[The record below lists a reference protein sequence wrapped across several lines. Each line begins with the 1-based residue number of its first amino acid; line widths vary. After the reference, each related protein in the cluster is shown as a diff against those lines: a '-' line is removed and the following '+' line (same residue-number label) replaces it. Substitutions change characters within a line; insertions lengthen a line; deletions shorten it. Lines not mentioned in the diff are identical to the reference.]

1 MTEHSDS
8 DGDNYATD
16 DGVLLE
22 KHIQESLSRNL
33 DKLGFGPLTLRGL
46 EYPVSFGRIDILAE
60 TKEGALVVIEVKRG
74 VANRNAIGQVQ
85 SYMGAILDEFPG
97 RPITGV
103 IVATGMDEAG
113 IAALKTNKNV
123 SFCKY
128 LLSFEFFANT
138 KEASE
143 NLFTKNSLRST
154 HGPELKPSRLEEE
167 WKLRGAE
174 IVPYSAP
181 CKHCYERTRK
191 ARLNGTIYCIECGKP
206 SN

>member
-1 MTEHSDS
+1 VADQPDNE
-8 DGDNYATD
+8 NYAND
-16 DGVLLE
+16 DGILLE
-22 KHIQESLSRNL
+22 KHIQESLSNNL
-33 DKLGFGPLTLRGL
+33 HKLGFGPMTLLGL
-46 EYPVSFGRIDILAE
+46 EYPVSFGRIDILGE

-113 IAALKTNKNV
+113 LAALKTNKNV

-138 KEASE
+138 KEANE
-143 NLFTKNSLRST
+143 ILFTKNSLKST
-154 HGPELKPSRLEEE
+154 TSSELNPNNLEQD

-174 IVPYSAP
+174 IMPYSAS
-181 CKHCYERTRK
+181 CKYCYERTTK

-206 SN
+206 SSVV